1 MTENKRNKQQKLGFF
16 MDYGLFILTLFC
28 IVGCGATSWHL
39 GRRVGIEDAVQHM
52 MDNGMLPDVEE

>member
-1 MTENKRNKQQKLGFF
+1 
-16 MDYGLFILTLFC
+16 MDYGLLILTLFC

-39 GRRVGIEDAVQHM
+39 GHRVGIEDAVQHM